1 MNGGYSTA
9 LLKEE
14 TIFVF
19 ESETN
24 IQICS
29 RVLIPLIILF
39 TLTINR

>member
-19 ESETN
+19 ENETN
-24 IQICS
+24 IQFYS
-29 RVLIPLIILF
+29 RVLIPLISLF
-39 TLTINR
+39 TLTTNR

>member
-24 IQICS
+24 IQIYS

>member
-24 IQICS
+24 IQFYS
-29 RVLIPLIILF
+29 RVLILLMSIYLDYK
-39 TLTINR
+39 